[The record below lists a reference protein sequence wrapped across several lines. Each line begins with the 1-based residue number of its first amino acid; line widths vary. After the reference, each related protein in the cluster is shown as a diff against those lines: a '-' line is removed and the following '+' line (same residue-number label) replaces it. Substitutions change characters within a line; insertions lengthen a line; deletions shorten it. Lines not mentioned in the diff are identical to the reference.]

1 MRNKVIRKSNAL
13 VEASYRLYAS
23 EKRVILFLASM
34 IQPDEEDFKSYI
46 FSIKEFAKIAEL
58 KHKGEYSEVKE
69 ITRRLISRVLE
80 IQTPTGL
87 LQTSWLSSAEYI
99 EGSGKVILKF
109 DSKLKP
115 YLLQLK
121 DRYTKYGLAQV
132 IRLKS
137 IYSIRIYELL
147 KQYEKIG
154 ERSFL
159 VEELRQK
166 LGIEPGQY
174 VNYNS
179 LKVYVLTVAQVEL
192 KAKTDVSF
200 EFEEIK
206 IGRKVGKIRFSIKST
221 AVDAGKLLNAENAE
235 IIVDSSV
242 AELEKLMFML
252 PGQYQKQKSIR
263 SLVVLAMQH
272 HGYDYVARNIAYTN
286 NKSKAAQP
294 GSTPLKDGNYRNYL
308 SKALKG
314 DFGLG
319 FHEDL
324 LSKKDAEQLKQAVA
338 LQAEKQKRQEF
349 DQMNIERENRKKA
362 QEFIRSFAPETI
374 QNLEQEAL
382 LRMPPNTL
390 QRCRLAGSIENSM
403 FKRKLEDVVMEHTG
417 IRPKLEPQNPAA
429 EIQETLEKMA

>member
-1 MRNKVIRKSNAL
+1 MKNKVIRKSNAL
-13 VEASYRLYAS
+13 IEASYRLYAS

-34 IQPDEEDFKSYI
+34 IQPDEEDFKSYV
-46 FSIKEFAKIAEL
+46 FSIKEFARIAEL

-87 LQTSWLSSAEYI
+87 LQTSWLSSAEYV

-121 DRYTKYGLAQV
+121 DRYTKYGLAQI

-159 VEELRQK
+159 VEDLRQK

-179 LKVYVLTVAQVEL
+179 LKVYVLTAAQVEL
-192 KAKTDVSF
+192 KAKTDISF
-200 EFEEIK
+200 DFEEIK
-206 IGRKVGKIRFSIKST
+206 IGRKVGKIRFLIKST
-221 AVDAGKLLNAENAE
+221 SVDARNLLNAENAE
-235 IIVDSSV
+235 IIVDSFV
-242 AELEKLMFML
+242 ADLEKLMLIL
-252 PGQYQKQKSIR
+252 PDQYQKQKSIR
-263 SLVVLAMQH
+263 SLVNLSLQQ

-286 NKSKAAQP
+286 DKSKAAQP
-294 GSTPLKDGNYRNYL
+294 GATLLKDGNYRNYL
-308 SKALKG
+308 SKALKS

-319 FHEDL
+319 YQEDR
-324 LSKKDAEQLKQAVA
+324 LSQKEAEQLKQAAA
-338 LQAEKQKRQEF
+338 LQAEKQKRQEL
-349 DQMNIERENRKKA
+349 DQINIERENRKKA
-362 QEFIRSFAPETI
+362 QEFIRSFAPATI
-374 QNLEQEAL
+374 QALEQEAL
-382 LRMPPNTL
+382 SRMPPNTL

-417 IRPKLEPQNPAA
+417 IRPKLEPQKPTA
-429 EIQETLEKMA
+429 EVQETLVKIV